1 MTEKSVKERRRT
13 AVRTAI
19 VLALTAIAFYIT
31 AFYIM
36 AGKGS

>member
-1 MTEKSVKERRRT
+1 MTQDSVKERRRT

-19 VLALTAIAFYIT
+19 ILALTAIAFYIA

-36 AGKGS
+36 AGKES